1 MRVVGSRNTAAKP
14 SQMYATP
21 TQRKCIACHNAAARE
36 NHANGGRAFAF
47 ELDLTV

>member
-21 TQRKCIACHNAAARE
+21 TQRNASLVTTLPRARTARMAVALSLL
-36 NHANGGRAFAF
+36 NWI
-47 ELDLTV
+47 